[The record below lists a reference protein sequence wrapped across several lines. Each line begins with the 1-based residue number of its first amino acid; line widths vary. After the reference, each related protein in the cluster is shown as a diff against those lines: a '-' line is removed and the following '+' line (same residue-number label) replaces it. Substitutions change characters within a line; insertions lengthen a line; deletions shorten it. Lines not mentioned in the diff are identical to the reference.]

1 MLGIDGNGT
10 KHPLSLIEGATENG
24 RLTAEIGA
32 IEVRPLASRT
42 AGMVA
47 LSMPERGGPS
57 RGSSSPSTRNEFVM
71 HVGFVLP
78 RI

>member
-1 MLGIDGNGT
+1 MSVGTQTRTMLGIDGNGT

-42 AGMVA
+42 GGMVA
-47 LSMPERGGPS
+47 LFNAGAR
-57 RGSSSPSTRNEFVM
+57 RTF
-71 HVGFVLP
+71 
-78 RI
+78 